1 MEDSKCLG
9 TPMSSTCSID
19 KDEEGKKVEE
29 TKYRDMI
36 GSFSYLN
43 LNLPN
48 NMFSVCKCSRFLSTR
63 NESHLTVV
71 KRIICY
77 LVGTCSFEL

>member
-1 MEDSKCLG
+1 MDDLKSLG
-9 TPMSSTCSID
+9 TPISSTCSLD
-19 KDEEGKKVEE
+19 KDEEGKKVGE

-36 GSFSYLN
+36 GSFGYLN
-43 LNLPN
+43 INLPN
-48 NMFSVCKCSRFLSTR
+48 NMFSVCKCARFLSTR

-77 LVGTCSFEL
+77 LVVTCSFGL